1 MVRPFLLLAAGAM
14 LASQAAFAAQQWGGS
29 VMLASNHLQRG
40 VSRSSNDAAV
50 SAEVH
55 VQSADLWFA
64 GVWTSTSRVRRA
76 EPTTVELAATIGLG
90 TSLGADWVMR
100 GSYSHYETPWQDPDY
115 YRYDELMVD
124 LRWRE
129 ALLLSVTWSPD
140 ISRFAPGFGAR
151 DGHTQA
157 YEVTYQHR
165 LRGGFRAWAG
175 GGYHDLS
182 DLFGD
187 GYWYGSAG
195 AGWGRGPWQLD
206 VSYVHPDD
214 TARRLSAPGIAR
226 RRALAQV
233 SFTF

>member
-1 MVRPFLLLAAGAM
+1 MLRPFLLLAAFT
-14 LASQAAFAAQQWGGS
+14 LWVPPAFAASQWGGS

-40 VSRSSNDAAV
+40 VSRSSNDPSL
-50 SAEVH
+50 SAEAH

-64 GVWTSTSRVRRA
+64 GVWASTSRVRQA
-76 EPTTVELAATIGLG
+76 EPTTAELAATLGLG
-90 TSLGADWVMR
+90 TALGADWVVR

-129 ALLLSVTWSPD
+129 ALLLSATWSPD
-140 ISRFAPGFGAR
+140 IARFAPGFGAR
-151 DGHTQA
+151 HGHVQA
-157 YEVTYQHR
+157 YEISYQHS

-175 GGYHDLS
+175 GGYYDLA

-187 GYWYGSAG
+187 GYWYGSIG

-206 VSYVHPDD
+206 VSYVHPDA
-214 TARRLSAPGIAR
+214 TAQRLSAPGIAS
-226 RRALAQV
+226 RRALAQLR
-233 SFTF
+233 FAF